1 MSIYSPNKTVCC
13 DSLCWQHLVT
23 FYVEMPPKRSAL
35 QSPNPVKHQ
44 SVSSDEE
51 VFPIAGG
58 TARDTVDPCEA
69 SSENILP
76 VSVVSSADID
86 APPST
91 PPMSPPRRV
100 AGGSSAVAAPLSPA
114 TPRDRFLDG
123 RTPVRICCNLDL
135 MRAPAGACMVL
146 MSYFNPH
153 TPLTF

>member
-1 MSIYSPNKTVCC
+1 M
-13 DSLCWQHLVT
+13 
-23 FYVEMPPKRSAL
+23 

-51 VFPIAGG
+51 VFPIEGG
-58 TARDTVDPCEA
+58 TARDLVDPCEA

-76 VSVVSSADID
+76 VSVVTSAAID

-135 MRAPAGACMVL
+135 MRAPAGASPDPHCVL
-146 MSYFNPH
+146 GVVY
-153 TPLTF
+153 